1 MYTIIL
7 IIHVTVALALIGIV
21 LLQRGKGA
29 TIGAAFGGSSQTLF
43 GPRGPATALAKITT
57 GAAIVFMLTSITLS
71 TIKKNARE
79 SSIIQDTGAPALPTA
94 LPEDIGGQAPLIPA
108 PDIEELEDIGPVEEP
123 SGVPDPGA
131 EEKPIGPIGG

>member
-7 IIHVTVALALIGIV
+7 LIHVTVALALIGIV

-71 TIKKNARE
+71 TIKTNARE
-79 SSIIQDTGAPALPTA
+79 SSIIEDTGAPALPTA
-94 LPEDIGGQAPLIPA
+94 LPEEDAPRVPITPSPA
-108 PDIEELEDIGPVEEP
+108 VDEGLKDIGPVEDP
-123 SGVPDPGA
+123 SAPA
-131 EEKPIGPIGG
+131 TEEKPIGPTGG